1 MNLLNDIK
9 QLIFDVDML
18 KAAGAG
24 VAMDNALDEVKE
36 IADEVCPSVDEDG
49 IYEYLV
55 ANQII
60 DPMPEK

>member
-1 MNLLNDIK
+1 
-9 QLIFDVDML
+9 ML